1 MGQVPTNEQHDYGQ
15 ICLTYPVLGA
25 DEVAER
31 SPWRVPERWSLV
43 TVVTADV
50 AEQSSSLDV
59 ARSC

>member
-1 MGQVPTNEQHDYGQ
+1 M
-15 ICLTYPVLGA
+15 LGA

-43 TVVTADV
+43 AVVTADV
-50 AEQSSSLDV
+50 AEQSSSLNV